1 MSDLDLDERLEI
13 APGEFK
19 RLGDCTAP
27 EMESALRLI
36 ARNRIDAA
44 WIKEQAAGGEP
55 DGRVIARRFFVEAT
69 DAERALMAYWQMAKL
84 IEEERRRMDEGA

>member
-1 MSDLDLDERLEI
+1 MRDPADEPLEI

-19 RLGDCTAP
+19 RLGDCTGP
-27 EMESALRLI
+27 EVESALRLI
-36 ARNRIDAA
+36 ARNRIDLA

-69 DAERALMAYWQMAKL
+69 DAERALMAYWQMVKL
-84 IEEERRRMDEGA
+84 IEEDRRLMDEGA